1 MLEWNIGGL
10 NSYSPSKRAAL
21 QMETLLCGSTSH
33 AYLGFWNLSL
43 LKTHFIWGEAS
54 L

>member
-33 AYLGFWNLSL
+33 AYLGFWNPQLAENSFHL
-43 LKTHFIWGEAS
+43 G
-54 L
+54 